1 MGPSPDT
8 ELEVRVHLHG
18 SRLSV
23 CAPLAQKS
31 VSKAHSPF
39 HWAHLHTKPAGPQ
52 EVPSKGCSVSD
63 FGISGRTQ

>member
-23 CAPLAQKS
+23 CA

-52 EVPSKGCSVSD
+52 GRKPGPSKSCSVSD